1 MQEDLDPTSIQA
13 MQMQTEKNAKKAP
26 KRRSS
31 SEDGYTI
38 WSVPWSLNFSY
49 SMRYGYK
56 DFNKEEREFNRA
68 ITHSAT
74 LSGNIQPTKGW
85 NFSFNAS
92 YDFNL
97 AQVTYMNINCT
108 RDMHCWALTASL
120 NPMGQYAS
128 FNVNIAVKSTM
139 LKDLKY
145 EKTSVSRSNKIDWYN
160 D

>member
-1 MQEDLDPTSIQA
+1 
-13 MQMQTEKNAKKAP
+13 
-26 KRRSS
+26 
-31 SEDGYTI
+31 
-38 WSVPWSLNFSY
+38 
-49 SMRYGYK
+49 MRFGYK
-56 DFNKEEREFNRA
+56 DFNKDIREYNRG

-74 LSGNIQPTKGW
+74 LSGTIQPTQGW

-97 AQVTYMNINCT
+97 SKVTFMNINCT